1 MSSVTLRRSLI
12 GILGRENVSLRVS
25 NEKRS

>member
-12 GILGRENVSLRVS
+12 AILGRGNVSLRVS